1 MNFDNFKLIREN
13 DIVQKALNIYVRRK
27 LVSEGYFYAEGC
39 IEGWKIENTR
49 KFLDIR
55 NFDNNN
61 INAKNTINKLQEIIE
76 YNLIKLNERLDD
88 KKDSLDVAKS
98 IIYLI
103 LKTDGDT
110 LKKDHYDEFLLFL
123 LNDNEDEFEYKE
135 GFVKRKNIDI
145 INIEAIFDFTNKIN
159 TEKNYQLFYRG
170 HSNINFI
177 AEPSVFRN
185 GYYENEYL
193 MYQELVLRCQN
204 DFINCNSHFDFL
216 KLMQHYGLPTR
227 LLDLTL
233 NPLVALYFACENDNG
248 VGEVMAYSVETDK
261 IKYERSDTLTII
273 SCLPMFKF
281 NEQKLIFN
289 NKTKFKNNPTNDDE
303 NIIERFIDEIHIE
316 KPAFSLRIDEN
327 DFCRMIFVMAGRN
340 NHRIYNQKGA
350 FAAFG
355 LPKDKFQE
363 NVNFQNPIDK
373 YRYKLE
379 NKKVVFYIMKKYK
392 QKIRDE
398 LEKIG
403 IDRSFIYPEIDDV
416 ASYLRGSAKKS
427 L

>member
-1 MNFDNFKLIREN
+1 
-13 DIVQKALNIYVRRK
+13 
-27 LVSEGYFYAEGC
+27 
-39 IEGWKIENTR
+39 
-49 KFLDIR
+49 
-55 NFDNNN
+55 
-61 INAKNTINKLQEIIE
+61 
-76 YNLIKLNERLDD
+76 
-88 KKDSLDVAKS
+88 
-98 IIYLI
+98 
-103 LKTDGDT
+103 
-110 LKKDHYDEFLLFL
+110 
-123 LNDNEDEFEYKE
+123 
-135 GFVKRKNIDI
+135 
-145 INIEAIFDFTNKIN
+145 
-159 TEKNYQLFYRG
+159 
-170 HSNINFI
+170 
-177 AEPSVFRN
+177 
-185 GYYENEYL
+185 
-193 MYQELVLRCQN
+193 
-204 DFINCNSHFDFL
+204 
-216 KLMQHYGLPTR
+216 
-227 LLDLTL
+227 
-233 NPLVALYFACENDNG
+233 
-248 VGEVMAYSVETDK
+248 MAYSVETDK